1 MTEEVIINQEKLY
14 EVYTCSGNR
23 ITVKGVEAVLVDF
36 SAGEVSFVD
45 RSGEHLASF
54 MLINI
59 EGWRIAP

>member
-1 MTEEVIINQEKLY
+1 MTEEIIINQDKLY

-36 SAGEVSFVD
+36 SAGKVSFVD